1 MRFIILLALVLF
13 TQCDEDKEPIYCTE
27 EFVYGLNVTVKDANT
42 SSFITENI
50 TITAKDGAYEE
61 QLMTFEGIDH
71 FLGAGE
77 RPGNYIL
84 EIIAEGFESY
94 TSETVQVDSDECH
107 VIPQVLEIILQP
119 N

>member
-13 TQCDEDKEPIYCTE
+13 TQCDQDKEPIFCTE

-42 SSFITENI
+42 NSIITENI
-50 TITAKDGAYEE
+50 AITARDGDFEE

-77 RPGNYIL
+77 RPGNYVL
-84 EIIAEGFESY
+84 EITAEGYEDY
-94 TSETVQVDSDECH
+94 TSEIIQVDSDECH
-107 VIPQVLEIILQP
+107 VIPKVLEIMLQP